1 MKMDIVLAGV
11 GGQGILSMAYI
22 LDRAAFKKGLYI
34 KQAEVHGMSQRGG
47 AVQSHLRI
55 SEQPIFSD
63 LIPQGKTDML
73 LSTEPLEAL
82 RYLHLLS
89 PEARIISSVCPVR
102 NIPHYPDLRDII
114 ARMRARKAHILV
126 DAERLARRAG
136 SARAQNMVM
145 MGAAAP
151 YLPVEVDDLHQSI
164 AEAFSPKGEAVARL
178 NLLAFEYGKQAGEF
192 YEGCIQQGIGAEFT
206 YHLSLKITPGPVPLQ
221 TISHW
226 KRVFQDDRRGLI
238 LSILMEYQGIIPG
251 SPEFPQKLLSVKE
264 GELNMELFQRLIKDH
279 SRTP

>member
-55 SEQPIFSD
+55 SKQPIYSD
-63 LIPQGKTDML
+63 LIPQGKGDML
-73 LSTEPLEAL
+73 LSTELLETL

-102 NIPHYPDLRDII
+102 NIPHYPDLQDII
-114 ARMRARKAHILV
+114 ARMRAQRAHILI

-151 YLPVEVDDLHQSI
+151 HLPVEVDDLQQSI
-164 AEAFSPKGEAVARL
+164 TEAFAPKGEAIARL

-192 YEGCIQQGIGAEFT
+192 YEGCLQQGIGAEFT
-206 YHLSLKITPGPVPLQ
+206 YQLGLKMAPGPAPLQ

-226 KRVFQDDRRGLI
+226 KRVFQDDKRNLI
-238 LSILMEYQGIIPG
+238 LSILREYQGVIPG
-251 SPEFPQKLLSVKE
+251 SPGLPLELLSTKE
-264 GELNMELFQRLIKDH
+264 GELNLELFQRLIREH